1 MSNPRVLFY
10 TQHLLGIGHLSRAAT
25 LARGLAARG
34 FDVRLVSGG
43 YPVAEVNVSD
53 LDFVQLPPV
62 RATDL
67 HFRELVDETGTP
79 VDDQW
84 KRRRRDALLS
94 VANDLRPHVVLTEL
108 FPFGRRQMRFEL
120 IPFLEAVV
128 AQQPRPLVV
137 SSVRDILV
145 EPSKPGR
152 TQEMLDRIKRFYDL
166 VLVHGDPNLIPFSRT
181 FPRAAQLPSL
191 RYTGYVV
198 ERGDV
203 LDAPSRGRDVLV
215 SAGGGAVALRL
226 IDAVLAAREL
236 GGFGD
241 RHVRILLGSALP
253 AEEFERLA
261 SLNDERLTVERARRD
276 FRRLLRE
283 AALSISQGG
292 YNTVMEV
299 LDAKVPAIVVPYSG
313 GVESEQTLRATLL
326 AQRGAITHVPEDT
339 LDAHTLVQAVD
350 STLTNGP
357 SEFSLDVDGI
367 AKTSKILHQL
377 IA

>member
-350 STLTNGP
+350 STLANGP